1 MSEKKKYSSEGIF
14 LVTWV
19 LQDIRGPHFY
29 TTEVPAKE
37 ILVDSGEYSDYW
49 ITKALKDRL
58 QHRFKELIPIIN
70 WWYQD
75 KIE

>member
-1 MSEKKKYSSEGIF
+1 MNEKKKYSSEGIF

-19 LQDIRGPHFY
+19 HQDINGPHFY
-29 TTEVPAKE
+29 TTEIPTKE

-49 ITKALKDRL
+49 ITKALKDNL
-58 QHRFKELIPIIN
+58 QHVFNELIPIIN

-75 KIE
+75 EIE